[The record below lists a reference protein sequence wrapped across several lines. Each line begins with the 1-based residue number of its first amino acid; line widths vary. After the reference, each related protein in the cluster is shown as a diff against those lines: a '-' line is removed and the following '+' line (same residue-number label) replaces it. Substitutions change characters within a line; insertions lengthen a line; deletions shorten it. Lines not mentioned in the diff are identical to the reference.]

1 MRKTALVLFVY
12 ALSSIYAANAATRL
26 NDPAP
31 INHAVY
37 STVQQLAG
45 GKGKVCTTTWVTTW
59 VTRWV
64 ATAKGKI
71 QQKFEVRT
79 PTETCHAVRG

>member
-1 MRKTALVLFVY
+1 MRKTALVLLVC

-37 STVQQLAG
+37 STVQQIAG

-79 PTETCHAVRG
+79 PSAVCGIRG